1 MKRNLLL
8 LLLFAVPLVSFAGK
22 RLSVLT
28 HTSQYKNERG
38 VFTYDDQGRISRVD
52 ITDGQNNTS
61 VATYTYD
68 ESRIVCNSDADNK
81 VLEAVCDLEDGRVK
95 MMSIYLSSENLVARD
110 EFVYDGER
118 FVSMYLYTTKK
129 GEERLQERS
138 AFTWD
143 GDNVTEY
150 YRVQYEGTSQESW
163 KKLTFTPGNV
173 SSIPLVNTLISCSFS
188 TSPGFDD
195 FVYMFGFYD
204 HIGITPQ
211 NLPETV
217 VLETDE
223 RPQGLYTYQ
232 YETNADGDVV
242 GITITHESNGSSH
255 VYTLEWEETAGINA
269 VTSDSRRSCY
279 YTLDGRRL
287 QDAPSRSGVFLHDG
301 KKYVVK

>member
-8 LLLFAVPLVSFAGK
+8 LLLFVTPFVSFAGK

-28 HTSQYKNERG
+28 HTSQYTNERG
-38 VFTYDDQGRISRVD
+38 VFTYDDQGRISRVEV
-52 ITDGQNNTS
+52 TDDENNTS
-61 VATYTYD
+61 VATFTYE
-68 ESRIVCNSDADNK
+68 ESRIMCSSDVDNK
-81 VLEAVCDLEDGRVK
+81 VTETIYELEGGRAK
-95 MMSIYLSSENLVARD
+95 TMSIDLSSENLLVRND
-110 EFVYDGER
+110 FVYDGDR
-118 FVSMYLYTTKK
+118 FVTMYLYRIRNGVEK
-129 GEERLQERS
+129 LQERS

-150 YRVQYEGTSQESW
+150 YKVQKEGTSQESW
-163 KKLTFTPGNV
+163 KKLTFTHGNL
-173 SSIPLVNTLISCSFS
+173 SSIPLVNTLFSCSFS

-195 FVYMFGFYD
+195 FLYLFGFYD

-217 VLETDE
+217 VQDADE

-255 VYTLEWEETAGINA
+255 VYTLEWEETAGIDA
-269 VTSDSRRSCY
+269 VTSDSRRSGY

-301 KKYVVK
+301 KKYVVR